1 MYQNCTITRKSK
13 TLFNK
18 NLPDGELNPGLPR
31 DRRGYLPLYYR
42 GYVRAWTIFVANNQL
57 LFTPRHS
64 TIYIISCFMCDINE
78 LYTMMWLFYMMYDI
92 RTVEYWK
99 MVMNLGTSELGKC
112 GTYFLTWL
120 GFRNSILVSK
130 NCLQKFFCT
139 FINLRFVYLNSSTI
153 NVSNII
159 YLHT

>member
-1 MYQNCTITRKSK
+1 MTWLCCRAHPSLRHEILLLTEWIKIQNCTIKRKCK

-57 LFTPRHS
+57 LFHTPRHS

-92 RTVEYWK
+92 RTVEY
-99 MVMNLGTSELGKC
+99 
-112 GTYFLTWL
+112 
-120 GFRNSILVSK
+120 
-130 NCLQKFFCT
+130 
-139 FINLRFVYLNSSTI
+139 
-153 NVSNII
+153 
-159 YLHT
+159 